1 MRTLWFVGGGGE
13 AAPAIALARSL
24 GHRVVVSDRD
34 PRAPGMRLA
43 HHRAVASTYDPEETV
58 AAARDFERRH
68 GRIDGVLSVAH
79 DVPVTVAAV
88 AEALGLPGI
97 PAETARLATHKLD
110 MKQRLA
116 RDGIPVPW
124 FAPARRPEDVEA
136 ALRELGPPLIVK
148 PVDSRG
154 ARGVVRLTGRVDP
167 KWAFEAA
174 RSESPSGCVLVERF
188 LDGPQISTESILV
201 DGRAATPGFADR
213 NYARLEQFA
222 PFVIEDGGDL
232 PSALPP
238 GLRKRVREVVE
249 AAALSLGIRTGIAK
263 GDVVV
268 HRGEPTVI
276 ELAARPSGGYFCT
289 HEIPLST
296 GVEPVRA
303 AIALALGERPDPR
316 AFEPRFERP
325 VCQRYL
331 LPEPGRVLRVAGAE
345 QVRRAAGIAY
355 LEVRVGPGD
364 VIPPVRSHPARA
376 GVVIATGSTRAEA
389 RARAEGAV
397 EAIEIV
403 TGA

>member
-1 MRTLWFVGGGGE
+1 MKTLWFVGGGAE
-13 AAPAIALARSL
+13 AVPAIALARSL
-24 GHRVVVSDRD
+24 GHRVVVSDRN
-34 PRAPGMRLA
+34 PEAPGMALA
-43 HHRAVASTYDPEETV
+43 HHRAVASTYDPEETL
-58 AAARDFERRH
+58 AAARDFERRS
-68 GRIDGVLSVAH
+68 GRIDGVLCVAH
-79 DVPVTVAAV
+79 DVPVTVAVV
-88 AEALGLPGI
+88 ADALGLPGI
-97 PAETARLATHKLD
+97 PVEAARLATHKLE
-110 MKQRLA
+110 MKRRLA

-124 FAPARRPEDVEA
+124 FAPARQPEDVEA

-154 ARGVVRLTGRVDP
+154 ARGVVRLTAEVDP
-167 KWAFEAA
+167 TWAFEVA
-174 RSESPSGCVLVERF
+174 RAESPSGAVMVEKF
-188 LDGPQISTESILV
+188 LDGPQISTETILV

-213 NYARLEQFA
+213 NYDRLEQFA

-232 PSALPP
+232 PSALPDP
-238 GLRKRVREVVE
+238 LRRRVREVVE
-249 AAALSLGIRTGIAK
+249 AAARCLGIRTGIAK

-303 AIALALGERPDPR
+303 AIALALGERPDPT
-316 AFEPRFERP
+316 AFEPRCERP

-331 LPEPGRVLRVAGAE
+331 FPEPGPVVAVEGEAR
-345 QVRRAAGIAY
+345 VRRAPGIAY
-355 LEVRVGPGD
+355 LEVRVRPGE

-376 GVVIATGSTRAEA
+376 GVVIATGSSRAEA
-389 RARAEGAV
+389 RARAEAAV
-397 EAIEIV
+397 AAIEIA

>member
-1 MRTLWFVGGGGE
+1 MKTLWFVGGGGE

-24 GHRVVVSDRD
+24 GHRVVVSDRN
-34 PRAPGMRLA
+34 PEAPGMALA
-43 HHRAVASTYDPEETV
+43 DHRAVASTYDPEETL
-58 AAARDFERRH
+58 AAVRDFERRV

-79 DVPVTVAAV
+79 DVPVTVARV

-97 PAETARLATHKLD
+97 PVETARLATHKLE
-110 MKQRLA
+110 MKRRLA

-124 FAPARRPEDVEA
+124 FAPARHPEEVET
-136 ALRELGPPLIVK
+136 ALREIGPPLVVK

-154 ARGVVRLTGRVDP
+154 ARGVVRITGNVDP
-167 KWAFEAA
+167 KWAFEVA
-174 RSESPSGCVLVERF
+174 RAESPSGAVLLEQY
-188 LDGPQISTESILV
+188 LEGPQISTESVLV

-213 NYARLEQFA
+213 NYGRLEQFA

-232 PSALPP
+232 PTTLPER
-238 GLRKRVREVVE
+238 LRRRVREVVE

-296 GVEPVRA
+296 GVEPARA
-303 AIALALGERPDPR
+303 AIALALGEPLDPR

-331 LPEPGRVLRVAGAE
+331 FPEPGRVVAVAGVE
-345 QVRRAAGIAY
+345 SVLRAPGIAY
-355 LEVRVGPGD
+355 LEVRVRPGD
-364 VIPPVRSHPARA
+364 RIAPVRSHPARA
-376 GVVIATGSTRAEA
+376 GVVIATGSSRAEA
-389 RARAEGAV
+389 RSRAEAAV
-397 EAIEIV
+397 EAIEIA
-403 TGA
+403 TEP